1 MDAVII
7 KPSCMLTLMLMIIG
21 CASAETTARRSDA
34 HIEPTVS
41 VVQLAEET
49 TRADELLADDV
60 THVIRVSGQE
70 SAGPTSTPTPAEKLA
85 GSTFLPPPATPAAP
99 EAIKINEDLD
109 AVGEPLTLDLLE
121 ALACQNNPTLLQAQA
136 QIQGELGKAIQAGL
150 WPNPRLSYVQ
160 EQIGVAG
167 TPGEFVGGT
176 VQQRIVTGRKLDLS
190 RAKYLAMARAAEWHA
205 LQQQYRVLNDVRS
218 YYFRTRGNYEL
229 VQIHRELLKIAEDK
243 VLTTREQYNVGQASR
258 VDVHMANVALQQT
271 RLELLQRENDYHQ
284 SFETLAALVG
294 TDLPLTPLA
303 TGIEG
308 DLTPIDYQE
317 VRLRLLTE
325 SPQIQAARQKLESD
339 RITVRR
345 ETVQPIPDIVFEGGV
360 GHNYESPDTVATARI
375 GIDVPI
381 FDWNQGTIRQAEADY
396 SRQQGEVRRVE
407 LLLQQDLAHTYR
419 DYLNALQHATN
430 YAEIIVPEA
439 AAAYELQLRSYDE
452 DRIAWPEVLKT
463 QEEYFKLKSQYVQHL
478 TAWRESEVLII
489 GYLLHGGLQTPPTP
503 IPPGHIDA
511 VAKPR

>member
-1 MDAVII
+1 M
-7 KPSCMLTLMLMIIG
+7 
-21 CASAETTARRSDA
+21 
-34 HIEPTVS
+34 
-41 VVQLAEET
+41 
-49 TRADELLADDV
+49 
-60 THVIRVSGQE
+60 
-70 SAGPTSTPTPAEKLA
+70 
-85 GSTFLPPPATPAAP
+85 
-99 EAIKINEDLD
+99 
-109 AVGEPLTLDLLE
+109 
-121 ALACQNNPTLLQAQA
+121 
-136 QIQGELGKAIQAGL
+136 
-150 WPNPRLSYVQ
+150 
-160 EQIGVAG
+160 
-167 TPGEFVGGT
+167 
-176 VQQRIVTGRKLDLS
+176 
-190 RAKYLAMARAAEWHA
+190 
-205 LQQQYRVLNDVRS
+205 
-218 YYFRTRGNYEL
+218 
-229 VQIHRELLKIAEDK
+229 
-243 VLTTREQYNVGQASR
+243 
-258 VDVHMANVALQQT
+258 
-271 RLELLQRENDYHQ
+271 
-284 SFETLAALVG
+284 
-294 TDLPLTPLA
+294 TPLA